1 MTVRISEPWP
11 VSTCLNF
18 HSLVY
23 EINIYTTTNNN
34 SNNNNTKHIRNTY
47 MYRIIRLLL
56 LEISKY
62 KNECGVVWVCIKKM
76 QGWFHDPK
84 VRGYIDLE
92 LLLMFVFW
100 WDVLHTWIWHRMF
113 SGSVLFMICVRGRWC
128 AFIYLSLFL
137 KQYIYM
143 IYISILK
150 QIHTCNFLMSRLPPT
165 FVFVSLIQS
174 VV

>member
-1 MTVRISEPWP
+1 
-11 VSTCLNF
+11 
-18 HSLVY
+18 
-23 EINIYTTTNNN
+23 
-34 SNNNNTKHIRNTY
+34 

-100 WDVLHTWIWHRMF
+100 
-113 SGSVLFMICVRGRWC
+113 
-128 AFIYLSLFL
+128 
-137 KQYIYM
+137 
-143 IYISILK
+143 
-150 QIHTCNFLMSRLPPT
+150 
-165 FVFVSLIQS
+165 
-174 VV
+174 